1 MRSKDASTRDSSKSP
16 KKESRGRSR
25 EIYRAAAE
33 VFVVKGFDGTSM
45 NDIARAV
52 DLTKAGLYHYISG
65 KQDLLHAIMDFAMD
79 TIETEVI
86 EPCCAIDDPEQRLR
100 TILANHINLLT
111 KHGTHVSILTDEV
124 SALVPAHREHII
136 GRKRAYLEFLRETLQ
151 EMKDAGRMRDL
162 NMNIAALN
170 ILSTVVGMARWYNP
184 DGGLTIEEVKEQTIE
199 LVLGGVL
206 VGR

>member
-1 MRSKDASTRDSSKSP
+1 MRAKDASERNSEKSAKNEP
-16 KKESRGRSR
+16 RGRSR
-25 EIYRAAAE
+25 EIFRVAAE
-33 VFVVKGFDGTSM
+33 VFVAKGFDATSM

-65 KQDLLHAIMDFAMD
+65 KQELLHAIMDFAMD

-86 EPCCAIDDPEQRLR
+86 EPCREIDDPEQRLR
-100 TILANHINLLT
+100 AILSNHINLLT

-124 SALVPAHREHII
+124 SALTPAHREHII

-151 EMKDAGRMRDL
+151 EMKAAGCLRDL
-162 NMNIAALN
+162 NISIAALN
-170 ILSTVVGMARWYNP
+170 ILATVVGMARWYNP
-184 DGGLTIEEVKEQTIE
+184 EGDLTIDEVTDETIA

-206 VGR
+206 AEE